1 MLVDTHAHLGDPA
14 FDADRD
20 AVYARAAAAGVT
32 RVVEIADSP
41 DEWERAVALARAR
54 PENVRCTLGLHPYYA
69 DRYDAGFL
77 GRLKAALDA
86 APEAVGVG
94 EIGLD
99 YAKAQIPRDVQKTA
113 FVAIL
118 TACRDW
124 DKPVIIHCRDAYE
137 DLLPI
142 LSGVF
147 GGRAPSR
154 RFWGVVHCFSGTPQ
168 QAVDCAGLG
177 FALGADGPVTY
188 KKNDALREAFR
199 GVGMASVVLETD
211 SPYLPPQTTRGKR
224 NEPAAIAEIAATLA
238 AVWDVP
244 IERVAAATTS
254 NAAALYAW
262 P

>member
-20 AVYARAAAAGVT
+20 AVYARATAAGVT

-41 DEWERAVALARAR
+41 DEWDRAVALARAR
-54 PENVRCTLGLHPYYA
+54 PDSVRCTLGLHPYYA

-99 YAKAQIPRDVQKTA
+99 YAKAQVPRDVQKAA
-113 FVAIL
+113 FGAIL
-118 TACRDW
+118 AACRDW
-124 DKPVIIHCRDAYE
+124 GKPVVVHCRDAYA
-137 DLLPI
+137 DLIPL
-142 LSGVF
+142 LKETLR
-147 GGRAPSR
+147 GRAPKS
-154 RFWGVVHCFSGTPQ
+154 RFWGVVHCFSGTPEE
-168 QAVDCAGLG
+168 AVACAELG

-188 KKNDALREAFR
+188 KKNDPLREAFR
-199 GVGMASVVLETD
+199 RAGPGVTVLETD
-211 SPYLPPQTTRGKR
+211 APYLPPQSSRGKR
-224 NEPAAIAEIAATLA
+224 NEPASLVEVVATLA
-238 AVWDVP
+238 AVWSTTPGDA
-244 IERVAAATTS
+244 AAATTR
-254 NAAALYAW
+254 NAADLYAW